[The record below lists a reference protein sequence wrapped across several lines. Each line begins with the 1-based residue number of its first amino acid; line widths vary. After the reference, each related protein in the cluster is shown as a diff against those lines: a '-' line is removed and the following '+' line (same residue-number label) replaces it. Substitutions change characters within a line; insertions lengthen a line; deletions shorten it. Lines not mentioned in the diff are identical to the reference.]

1 MNQLTVAVRVLDA
14 LEARPRL
21 RQWLGRVL
29 TAAPGSR
36 RLPNSVRAFL
46 GQRAFDL
53 HDVDL
58 VRGEIGLFGVRE
70 VLFSAH
76 WIGLL
81 HEELDAAVGSAEKDR
96 LLYAVGERGAESET
110 RDALA
115 TMGWMPA
122 GFARLLRDGTLLQ
135 AARADA
141 DVARFIEHVVRRI
154 SHLIITEGGWGNVVT
169 YDLGKSPIRVVIA
182 ESIEA
187 KVCGYRERP
196 TCALTT
202 GGIAGQLRAVLG
214 RPVRAHEVRCRAVRS
229 GPKAAKQCE
238 FEVEL
243 LDDGKR

>member
-1 MNQLTVAVRVLDA
+1 MNQLRVAVRVLDA
-14 LEARPRL
+14 LEARPRV
-21 RQWLGRVL
+21 RRWLGRAL
-29 TAAPGSR
+29 TATPWSR
-36 RLPNSVRAFL
+36 RLPNGVRAFL

-58 VRGEIGLFGVRE
+58 ARGEIGLFGVRE

-81 HEELDAAVGSAEKDR
+81 HDELDAAVGAADKDR

-115 TMGWMPA
+115 TMGWIPA
-122 GFARLLRDGTLLQ
+122 GFARVLRDGTLLE

-141 DVARFIEHVVRRI
+141 DVARFLEHVVRRI
-154 SHLIITEGGWGNVVT
+154 AHLTITEGGWGNVVT
-169 YDLGKSPIRVVIA
+169 YDVSETPIRVVIA

-187 KVCGYRERP
+187 KVCGQRERP
-196 TCALTT
+196 TCALTA
-202 GGIAGQLRAVLG
+202 GGIAGQLGAVLG
-214 RPVRAHEVRCRAVRS
+214 RSVRAREMRCRAVTS
-229 GPKAAKQCE
+229 GPCE

-243 LDDGKR
+243 VEQGEK